1 MGKFLQDLRYGLR
14 LLTKHPGFAA
24 VAVLSI
30 AIGIGANTTVY
41 TWIETFLLHPLPG
54 VADGDRIAVLEN
66 LAPSGTYLTTSY
78 LDYLD
83 YRANA
88 HSLAGLTA
96 FRDQPFILGEGRE
109 TQRVWGEMVSGDFFD
124 VLGVRPAAGRF
135 FRPEEGKPGGVPV
148 AVLGNGLWRRRF
160 GSDPGVVGRTVLL
173 NRHPVTVVGVA
184 AADFAGG
191 VVGLAYDVWIP
202 LPLASP
208 WTGGYDRLKNR
219 LDRSLHL
226 LARLRPGTPLSAARA
241 EIHAVA
247 ARLARAYPDL
257 DQGIGATLLPVRQA
271 SYGAQTLLA
280 PVLAI
285 LAGIASLVLLMVCAN
300 VANLLLARATAR
312 RRELGIRAAL
322 GGGRG
327 RLVRQLLTESL
338 LLSLLGGVV
347 GLLASFWMADALFA
361 LLPPTQLP
369 IAAMPGPDG
378 RVLAGSL
385 LLSLVAG
392 LLFGIVPAL
401 QAAPGAAR
409 AASLLEGGRG
419 TSAGR
424 RPRSLRNLLVV
435 AEVALA
441 TLVLLGAGLFLQAF
455 ERARAIQ
462 PGFSSEHI
470 LLVGAL
476 NAGAAGYDR
485 AALRGFYQHLGERL
499 ASLPGATGVSLAERV
514 PLGFDGGSWEEAT
527 VDGYVPPPTEN
538 MKIFRNL
545 VSPGYFS
552 LLAIPLRAGREFGP
566 KDDEKGAPVIIVN
579 ETFAARYLP
588 GVPPLG
594 RHVRVWGKTA
604 TIVGVVATGKY
615 ASLGEAPLPYLYAPL
630 FQHLDTDTEVVVH
643 LRAAGDPSGLLPAVR
658 RTILGVAPELL
669 AGFTAI
675 PMSQYIG
682 AALFAQRT
690 GATVLGCLG
699 AIALLLA
706 ALGLYG
712 VVSYSVT
719 ERTHEIGIR
728 MALGARREDVIRGI
742 LGQGMRLV
750 ALGMFLGTLA
760 ALGLSRVLAGALPG
774 APGAS
779 GAPGAPGTPGA
790 PGLPDADWGI
800 FAAVALL
807 LAGVALA
814 ANYVPAHRAT
824 RVDPVE
830 AIQRG

>member
-1 MGKFLQDLRYGLR
+1 MGDFLKDLRYGLR
-14 LLTKHPGFAA
+14 ILAKHPGFTA

-30 AIGIGANTTVY
+30 AIGIAANTTVY
-41 TWIETFLLHPLPG
+41 TWIETFLLRPLPG

-66 LAPSGTYLTTSY
+66 IAPSGEYLTSSY
-78 LDYLD
+78 PDYLD
-83 YRANA
+83 YRAHTSA
-88 HSLAGLTA
+88 LSGLTA
-96 FRDQPFILGEGRE
+96 FKDQPLVLGQGRE
-109 TQRVWGEMVSGDFFD
+109 TQRVWGEMVSGDFFE

-135 FRPEEGKPGGVPV
+135 FRPEEGRAGGAPV
-148 AVLGNGLWRRRF
+148 AVLGNGLWRRRYA
-160 GSDPGVVGRTVLL
+160 SDPGVVGRTILV
-173 NRHPVTVVGVA
+173 NRRPVTVVGIA
-184 AADFAGG
+184 PPDFLGAIVGLSYDLWVPLPVERQWAGG
-191 VVGLAYDVWIP
+191 NAGNAGND
-202 LPLASP
+202 PLAQ
-208 WTGGYDRLKNR
+208 R

-226 LARLRPGTPLSAARA
+226 LGRLRAGTPLPAAQA

-247 ARLARAYPDL
+247 EQLARAYPDL
-257 DQGIGATLLPVRQA
+257 DQGIGATLRPIRQA
-271 SYGAQTLLA
+271 SYGAQSLLA
-280 PVLAI
+280 PLLAI

-327 RLVRQLLTESL
+327 RLIRQLLTESL
-338 LLSLLGGVV
+338 LLSLLGGMV
-347 GLLASFWMADALFA
+347 GLLAAFWMADSLVA

-369 IAAMPGPDG
+369 VAAMPGPDG

-392 LLFGIVPAL
+392 LLFGTVPAL
-401 QAAPGAAR
+401 QAAPGAAS
-409 AASLLEGGRG
+409 SLLEGGRG

-441 TLVLLGAGLFLQAF
+441 TLVLAGAGLFLQAF
-455 ERARAIQ
+455 ERARAIH
-462 PGFSSEHI
+462 PGFAPEHV
-470 LLVGAL
+470 LLVGGL
-476 NAGAAGYDR
+476 NAGTAGYDR
-485 AALRGFYQHLGERL
+485 EAVRGFYRHLALRL
-499 ASLPGATGVSLAERV
+499 AALPGASGVSLAERV
-514 PLGFDGGSWEEAT
+514 PLGFDGGSWEEAG
-527 VDGYVPPPTEN
+527 VEGYVPPPTEN

-552 LLAIPLRAGREFGP
+552 VLQIPLLAGRDFGP
-566 KDDEKGAPVIIVN
+566 RDNESGAAPVIVVN
-579 ETFAARYLP
+579 DTFARRYLA
-588 GVPPLG
+588 GVAPLG
-594 RHVRVWGKTA
+594 RHVRVWGRTA
-604 TIVGVVATGKY
+604 TIVGVVATAKY
-615 ASLGEAPLPYLYAPL
+615 RSLAEPPQPYLYAPL
-630 FQHLDTDTEVVVH
+630 FQHLETGMEVVVH
-643 LRAAGDPSGLLPAVR
+643 LRAVGNPGALLPAVR
-658 RTILGVAPELL
+658 RTLLSLDPGL

-675 PMSQYIG
+675 PMSEYIG
-682 AALFAQRT
+682 AALFPERT
-690 GATVLGCLG
+690 GAAVLACLG

-728 MALGARREDVIRGI
+728 MALGARREDVIREI

-750 ALGMFLGTLA
+750 GAGVAVGALA
-760 ALGLSRVLAGALPG
+760 AFGLSRVLAGALPG
-774 APGAS
+774 GSGSPGAD
-779 GAPGAPGTPGA
+779 GGT
-790 PGLPDADWGI
+790 

-814 ANYVPAHRAT
+814 ANYVPARRAT
-824 RVDPVE
+824 LVDPVE